1 MNGRTNGHGRL
12 DGPDKRWTD
21 GRTHRDDRNE
31 RADTEDGTDERTDTA
46 DRTDERTDTDDRT
59 AEWTDGRM
67 DGRTNARGTDERDER
82 TAGTGAE
89 RAERSEANEAFLVVN
104 Q

>member
-1 MNGRTNGHGRL
+1 MLSTRMNGRTNGHGRL

-59 AEWTDGRM
+59 DEWTDGRT
-67 DGRTNARGTDERDER
+67 DGHGRAQLNSDAS
-82 TAGTGAE
+82 AE
-89 RAERSEANEAFLVVN
+89 P
-104 Q
+104 

>member
-59 AEWTDGRM
+59 AEWTDGR
-67 DGRTNARGTDERDER
+67 TDERTHEER
-82 TAGTGAE
+82 TNGTNGQPVQVP
-89 RAERSEANEAFLVVN
+89 SEPSVARRTRLS
-104 Q
+104 